1 MNGLLDKEEIL
12 REELAEMPVVTDT
25 KLKLKF
31 DIGILEL
38 LGDQLYT
45 QLPAVISE
53 YISNSYD
60 ADASEVIITIDIY
73 DNGINKIDI
82 TIEDNGIGIADNI
95 DDKILGINERYLK
108 IGRKRR
114 KQDRITKSKL
124 YGRKIQ
130 GKKGIG
136 KLAGFGITKK
146 IEISTISDN
155 ILNKFILDYDDMHR
169 VEADEEYFPEHCIKN
184 KEVKQS
190 NGTIIKLCDI
200 FNKKEIDLNKLI
212 IGLVKRCKM
221 FDENFKVVL
230 IKNVNDMQ
238 ADEILL
244 DSNMYLKSI
253 SDINKLQFTWN
264 IPDDL
269 TKLEINDDTTDYFIQ
284 NEIIGKIHTAMTP
297 LKKDDQGIILYANGK
312 LCQDNCTFNDR
323 ANDNFYQ
330 YMFGNLDVDFIDK
343 DINTDNISTS
353 RDSLV
358 WESEIAEEL
367 KKNIDIVIKKIQT
380 KWRELRKE
388 EKKAELKRVV
398 DKDIDKWLE
407 SLPRS
412 ERTTATK
419 LVNTILDDSSI
430 DNNKAKE
437 YIGFV
442 EDMYS
447 FSTFKD
453 LAAEIVNVEE
463 FNVCN
468 TLKLVKDWKFI
479 EAKELAKVSTGRIQT
494 IDSFEKMI
502 NENKSE
508 RDVIQPFI
516 EEFPWLLDP
525 KLISFEREVTYLKL
539 LKDNCDDS
547 NLGEESNRRIDFL
560 TSMSDNTLYI
570 FELKRPNIKVK
581 TDYVTQVYDYESFI
595 HKVNPNI
602 KVKTF
607 LVTNNCEIDRT
618 AQSMIDSAV
627 KTNKFE
633 IKTYTELLSAARS
646 YHKEIIE
653 KYHLLNKNEESD

>member
-82 TIEDNGIGIADNI
+82 TIEDDGIGIADNI

-269 TKLEINDDTTDYFIQ
+269 TKLEINDDTVDYFIQ

-602 KVKTF
+602 NVKTF